1 MIKYCLIFF
10 VMKTDIK
17 KLFGPSIGV
26 DAVFNINS
34 LTPYSRSSIVYDI
47 SPEKQF
53 VIIAQPTIPF
63 SKHTQYKELHLTTTA
78 YDGKRKY
85 RVGVECL
92 QFKIIEN
99 YKLADGSTV
108 PAVAMRYKLPV
119 SEVNIRSAFRLQLN
133 DKFIIM
139 GKLSFKD
146 AVYTNPND
154 FVFSDISLSG
164 VSLKIHITHP
174 TDNFLN
180 TVQVGEKLPIEMT
193 FIKRDLEEGD
203 LVFGTIPAT
212 IKIVRIVEGFSETET
227 LLAASISELK
237 TTHETVLNKFIH
249 QAQVDELKR
258 LSRRNL

>member
-1 MIKYCLIFF
+1 M
-10 VMKTDIK
+10 
-17 KLFGPSIGV
+17 GV

-34 LTPYSRSSIVYDI
+34 LSPYSRSSIVFDI

-53 VIIAQPTIPF
+53 IIIAQPTIPF
-63 SKHTQYKELHLTTTA
+63 SKHTQYKELHLTTTV

-85 RVGVECL
+85 RVGIECV
-92 QFKIIEN
+92 QFKIIEK
-99 YKLADGSTV
+99 YKLADGSKV

-139 GKLSFKD
+139 GKLSVTD
-146 AVYTNPND
+146 AVYTNPSD

-164 VSLKIHITHP
+164 VSLKIRITHP

-180 TVQVGEKLPIEMT
+180 TVQVGEKLSIEMT
-193 FIKRDLEEGD
+193 FIKKDLKEGD
-203 LVFGTIPAT
+203 LVFGTIPTT
-212 IKIVRIVEGFSETET
+212 IEVVRIVEGFSETET
-227 LLAASISELK
+227 LLAAKISEMEA
-237 TTHETVLNKFIH
+237 THETILNKFIH

-258 LSRRNL
+258 LSRRDL